1 MGPIEVAV
9 RPLEVAIDSPFWTAE
24 ELRDFSTH
32 TGRGRVLHV
41 RTGAA
46 SDTPA
51 EQCLRGAGYMIG
63 RLPITRAPAH
73 LPLAAA
79 TYGPDVIYVT
89 LDQPLPLCLRAI
101 ELLANDP
108 KTKDVP
114 LVALV
119 GEYAPSS
126 VIDEAYS
133 RTGCDFFRL
142 GATEVELLARTHLLV
157 RLGHSHYAS
166 TDPVLDRPQAPAAN
180 QPVGGHIDARDPVTQ
195 VYTPAYLKDR
205 LPTEAA
211 RAHRYDR
218 PLSIIVVYAP
228 VAAERDAV
236 AGRIARQLTGS
247 SRDVDIVARYNRDT
261 FVMLLPETGEEGTDV
276 LRDRLEQGLAKD
288 GIAASLGTA
297 SLGAGDPETAAY
309 SGSAL
314 VNAALARA
322 YSG

>member
-1 MGPIEVAV
+1 
-9 RPLEVAIDSPFWTAE
+9 
-24 ELRDFSTH
+24 
-32 TGRGRVLHV
+32 
-41 RTGAA
+41 
-46 SDTPA
+46 
-51 EQCLRGAGYMIG
+51 MIG
-63 RLPITRAPAH
+63 RLPITRALSH

-79 TYGPDVIYVT
+79 TYGPDVIFAT
-89 LDQPLPLCLRAI
+89 LDRPLPLCLRAI

-119 GEYAPSS
+119 GEYAPTG
-126 VIDEAYS
+126 VIDEAYA

-142 GATEVELLARTHLLV
+142 GTTEVELLARTHLLV

-166 TDPVLDRPQAPAAN
+166 TSQAMERPQAPAAN
-180 QPVGGHIDARDPVTQ
+180 HPVGAQIDAKDPVTQ

-236 AGRIARQLTGS
+236 ASRIARQLTGS

-261 FVMLLPETGEEGTDV
+261 FVMLLPETDEEGTEV
-276 LRDRLEQGLAKD
+276 LRGRLERGLAKD
-288 GIAASLGTA
+288 GISASLGTA
-297 SLGAGDPETAAY
+297 SLGGGDPETAAY